1 MQQALQLAQ
10 RGLGHTYPNPAVGCV
25 IVKDGKVGLLAG
37 PVYCACLLL
46 YCSACTYSSADL
58 ASHDQPVIICNNLS
72 GLLL

>member
-37 PVYCACLLL
+37 PRILCMFASVLLSMHVL
-46 YCSACTYSSADL
+46 KCG
-58 ASHDQPVIICNNLS
+58 S
-72 GLLL
+72 GQS